1 MNTTL
6 KSRWLVDAGL
16 LFLFIATFFLDIT
29 GVSLHQW
36 IGVAV
41 GVIVVYHLISHWA
54 WVKSVTLRFFGKTSS
69 RSRIYYLLD
78 ASLLMGLLT
87 IIGTG
92 LVIST
97 WLNLSLVAYT
107 AWHFVHIA
115 ASLIT
120 LLAIVLKV
128 GLHWR
133 WIASVARNIFT
144 HPGLQPAWSDRAGFH
159 LNRKTCRAAR
169 VQPRDGSCRYQH
181 RCCLQSRV
189 SAACSRRNPP
199 PQAPPA
205 THPTPRTCPPACS
218 MVRKPLP
225 PTAGRYAATTG
236 AHIPGHCRRY
246 TDLNNNGRCDLGESA

>member
-29 GVSLHQW
+29 GVPLHQW

-41 GVIVVYHLISHWA
+41 GVSVVYHLISHWA

-97 WLNLSLVAYT
+97 WLNLSIVSYT
-107 AWHFVHIA
+107 AWHFIHVT

-133 WIASVARNIFT
+133 WIASVAKNIFT
-144 HPGLQPAWSDRAGFH
+144 RPSLEPRGATGMVSTSTGKLVGRREFNRVMTVVGISSIAAAIQGVSSLQWEESSTASSSSDTSNTSKLSISL
-159 LNRKTCRAAR
+159 LN
-169 VQPRDGSCRYQH
+169 GSQTSSAKSGTV
-181 RCCLQSRV
+181 RCNKRC
-189 SAACSRRNPP
+189 A
-199 PQAPPA
+199 
-205 THPTPRTCPPACS
+205 
-218 MVRKPLP
+218 
-225 PTAGRYAATTG
+225 Y
-236 AHIPGHCRRY
+236 PGHCRRY
-246 TDLNNNGRCDLGESA
+246 ADSNNNGRCDLGEST